1 MDAALFRAQY
11 PEFTSPTD
19 YPDAVINRHL
29 AVAVKRLPES
39 RWADLLDNGIGLY
52 IAHYLALGARAKVA
66 VENGTVGQV
75 EGLETQKTV
84 DTVSVSMDVSAVTI
98 ADAGMWN
105 STSYGIQFYQLMMIV
120 GAGGVQL

>member
-1 MDAALFRAQY
+1 MDIALFRAQY
-11 PEFTSPTD
+11 PEFADPVA
-19 YPDAVINRHL
+19 YPDVVINRHL
-29 AVAVKRLPES
+29 AIAVKRLPES
-39 RWADLLDNGIGLY
+39 RWADLLDDGIGLY
-52 IAHYLALGARAKVA
+52 IAHYLALGDRAKAA
-66 VENGTVGQV
+66 VTNGTAGQV